1 MYLYKKIW
9 VVLSDRPTN
18 PLANE
23 ISTQIGL
30 AWLPFEVLY
39 ENIIQSNNSLR
50 NSGIDNFKKVTQA

>member
-1 MYLYKKIW
+1 MYLYKFFW
-9 VVLSDRPTN
+9 VVLSDGPTN

-23 ISTQIGL
+23 ISTKIGP

-50 NSGIDNFKKVTQA
+50 NSGIENLKKVTQT